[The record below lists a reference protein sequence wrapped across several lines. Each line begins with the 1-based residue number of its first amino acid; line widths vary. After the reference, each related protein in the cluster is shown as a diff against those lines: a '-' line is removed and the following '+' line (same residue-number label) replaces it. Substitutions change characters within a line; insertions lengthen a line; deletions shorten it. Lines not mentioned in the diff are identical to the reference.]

1 MGFKDIV
8 SKLGEKGKKRK
19 ELIRDLDE
27 QVRIQKLVEDRQKS
41 ANERELEKFMN
52 ESREKQITEQLKI
65 ARKQKQDD
73 ITFNHNPLDVPNITN
88 KTEWSVLK
96 EKNQFTNKKSMF
108 SDQPLIHKSNPKL
121 LKNAKWL
128 MK

>member
-1 MGFKDIV
+1 MAFKDMV
-8 SKLGEKGKKRK
+8 SKMRERSDNRK

-27 QVRIQKLVEDRQKS
+27 KVRIQNLVEDRQKS
-41 ANERELEKFMN
+41 ANERELNRFIN
-52 ESREKQITEQLKI
+52 EEREKNISEQLEI
-65 ARKQKQDD
+65 ARKQKDHD
-73 ITFNHNPLDVPNITN
+73 IKFNHNPLDVQNITN
-88 KTEWSVLK
+88 KTQWSVMK

-121 LKNAKWL
+121 LQNAKWL